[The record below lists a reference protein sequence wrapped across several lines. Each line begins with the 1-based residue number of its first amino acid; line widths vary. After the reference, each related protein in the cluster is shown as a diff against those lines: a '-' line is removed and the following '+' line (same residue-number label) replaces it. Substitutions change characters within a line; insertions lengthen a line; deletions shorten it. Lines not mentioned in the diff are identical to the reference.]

1 MYHRFRRTFQSH
13 GTSIWD
19 QSLFKAWGS
28 IMHGLIPNLST
39 IESILHHLVE
49 ITGAEEIVLF
59 ERTTFLIVTSV
70 QSDVGERNP
79 HKDRFEKL
87 SNILKIFKA
96 SLSCV
101 FPSFLIF
108 LSGLSFPQPSSLPKE
123 APFSARLW
131 FSFLF
136 FVVLSAY
143 EAMTQDIHT
152 NTNSL
157 SPIQRVPHQN
167 PTLQSHHR
175 APDQ

>member
-1 MYHRFRRTFQSH
+1 MGGKSPWCFSMPQLLPYLPSIFLVFDFSTLHGISKRIICRESFTSSSCNHSRSWMPINTNQMYHRFRRTFQSH

-39 IESILHHLVE
+39 IESILNDLVE

-101 FPSFLIF
+101 FPT
-108 LSGLSFPQPSSLPKE
+108 
-123 APFSARLW
+123 FSICFR
-131 FSFLF
+131 
-136 FVVLSAY
+136 
-143 EAMTQDIHT
+143 D
-152 NTNSL
+152 
-157 SPIQRVPHQN
+157 
-167 PTLQSHHR
+167 
-175 APDQ
+175 